1 MVLLIEAEQ
10 DLSSAFVFNIYFV
23 PSCVLLAP
31 SLLND
36 NGFISEGALKMHHNA
51 VE

>member
-10 DLSSAFVFNIYFV
+10 DLSSAFVFDIYFV

-31 SLLND
+31 SLMTMV
-36 NGFISEGALKMHHNA
+36 S
-51 VE
+51 

>member
-1 MVLLIEAEQ
+1 MVLLIEA

-31 SLLND
+31 SLMTMV
-36 NGFISEGALKMHHNA
+36 S
-51 VE
+51 